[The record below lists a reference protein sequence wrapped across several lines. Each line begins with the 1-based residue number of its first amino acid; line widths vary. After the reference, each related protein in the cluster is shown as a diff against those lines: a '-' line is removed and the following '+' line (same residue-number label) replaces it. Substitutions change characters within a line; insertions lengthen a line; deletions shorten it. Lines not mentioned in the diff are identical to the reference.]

1 MTTILFPILT
11 FTMIFLL
18 GIVIGIYIS
27 SQIEN
32 HIDKSIQKV
41 SSKYFTYKDQN
52 GNTLKCPVQNH
63 TLEDHVTLRDIPKT
77 KIKLNKYE
85 FDYLIKNIEDH
96 LNTIGE
102 TYQENEYVQ
111 ELFKNLINQNKK
123 NEQAK
128 SKTDGKHSK
137 TRTKRK
143 KKNQS

>member
-1 MTTILFPILT
+1 MTTIFFPILT
-11 FTMIFLL
+11 FAMVFLL

-52 GNTLKCPVQNH
+52 GNTLKSPVQNH
-63 TLEDHVTLRDIPKT
+63 TLENHVSLMDIPKT

-85 FDYLIKNIEDH
+85 FDYLIKNIENH

-111 ELFKNLINQNKK
+111 ELYKNLLNKNGK
-123 NEQAK
+123 TK
-128 SKTDGKHSK
+128 SKTDEKHSK
-137 TRTKRK
+137 TRRKTK

>member
-1 MTTILFPILT
+1 MTTILFPVLT

-27 SQIEN
+27 SQIEKN
-32 HIDKSIQKV
+32 IDKSIQKV

-63 TLEDHVTLRDIPKT
+63 TLDNYMSLRDIPKT

-96 LNTIGE
+96 LNSIGE
-102 TYQENEYVQ
+102 TYEENEYVQ
-111 ELFKNLINQNKK
+111 ELFKNLINQNKTNGK
-123 NEQAK
+123 TK
-128 SKTDGKHSK
+128 SKTNGKHSK
-137 TRTKRK
+137 TRRKTK